1 MLLREIIQEA
11 RNLTKAER
19 LVPAN
24 HFRLISI
31 VSGLVDQLLPVI
43 SARCR
48 CSVFLVDSEN
58 NELVAKVFDGDI
70 QEKQVGCGQPRFIKN
85 GYLRP

>member
-19 LVPAN
+19 
-24 HFRLISI
+24 
-31 VSGLVDQLLPVI
+31 
-43 SARCR
+43 
-48 CSVFLVDSEN
+48 CSVFLVDQEN

-70 QEKQVGCGQPRFIKN
+70 QEKQVGCRCPVNFTSHVPASCAFTT
-85 GYLRP
+85 LLEVSAVCA